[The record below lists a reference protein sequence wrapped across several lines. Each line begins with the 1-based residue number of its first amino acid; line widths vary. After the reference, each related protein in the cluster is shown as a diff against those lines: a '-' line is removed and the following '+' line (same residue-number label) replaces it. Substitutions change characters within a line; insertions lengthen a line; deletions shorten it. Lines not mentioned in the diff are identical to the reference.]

1 MIYQFGENL
10 IIKQKHIHLSKVAEL
25 FKMKLG
31 QEVLGKLYLKGCWV
45 WFLPNVGL
53 HQ

>member
-10 IIKQKHIHLSKVAEL
+10 IIKQKHTHLSKVAEL

-31 QEVLGKLYLKGCWV
+31 KEVLGKLYLKGCWV